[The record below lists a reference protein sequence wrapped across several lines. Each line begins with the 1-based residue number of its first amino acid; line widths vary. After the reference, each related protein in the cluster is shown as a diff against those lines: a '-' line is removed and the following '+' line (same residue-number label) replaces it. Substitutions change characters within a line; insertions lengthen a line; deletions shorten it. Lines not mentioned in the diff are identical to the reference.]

1 MQMVVATPIAVALGA
16 FAGLMFST
24 IRLGGVAGGWRVV
37 ARSAVA
43 LAIASLPLAVATML
57 TEQLWI
63 GSCIPFGIALAYER
77 EERPPLGGFVV
88 GAQIAVIL
96 VGFPIVMAA
105 TAWALDVVS

>member
-24 IRLGGVAGGWRVV
+24 IRLRGVAGGWRVV

-63 GSCIPFGIALAYER
+63 GSCIPFGVALAYER
-77 EERPPLGGFVV
+77 EERPPLGYFVV